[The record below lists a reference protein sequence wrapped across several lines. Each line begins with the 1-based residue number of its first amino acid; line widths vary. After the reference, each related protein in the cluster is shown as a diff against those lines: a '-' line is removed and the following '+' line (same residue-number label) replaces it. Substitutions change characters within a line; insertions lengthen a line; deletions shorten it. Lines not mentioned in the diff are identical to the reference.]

1 MKIKFNIANDVV
13 AKKMKKITF
22 LDIETSL
29 INVRLFSLGQQYVNI
44 SQVQSQTRILTVAG
58 GSLYDLHT
66 KGEAGVW
73 SYGNHEF
80 DTFKDNPLDDSEV
93 LKKVWKI
100 LDDSDV
106 IVAHNAK
113 FDTGWLNGR
122 FLQLGY
128 PLPSPYK
135 IVCTYRG
142 LTGFSMNSK
151 KLDVLS
157 NTLIGT
163 SKIKTNWDL
172 WDRCSNGDRDAFE
185 EMMKYNIG
193 DIFNTLFQVYIR
205 TAAYYPAKC
214 ANLSIPGIASCH
226 VTGETLEVVG
236 EWINHNNGNIYNMY
250 INKDLNIYYRDRSK
264 QGSKKAGRGFL
275 VPLK

>member
-1 MKIKFNIANDVV
+1 MKIKFNISNDIV
-13 AKKMKKITF
+13 AEKMKKITF

-29 INVRLFSLGQQYVNI
+29 IDVRLFSTGQQYVNI
-44 SQVQSQTRILTVAG
+44 SQTRSQTHILTVAG
-58 GSLYDLHT
+58 GTMHDLYT

-73 SYGNHEF
+73 SYGNHQF

-135 IVCTYRG
+135 TVCTYRG

-157 NTLIGT
+157 NTLIGS
-163 SKIKTNWDL
+163 SKIKTDWSL
-172 WDRCSNGDRDAFE
+172 WDRCSEGDRDAFE
-185 EMMKYNIG
+185 EMMQYNIG
-193 DIFNTLFQVYIR
+193 DIYDTLFQVYIR
-205 TAAYYPAKC
+205 TAAYYPAKA
-214 ANLSIPGIASCH
+214 ANLSIPGIPSCRVSGQELVLH
-226 VTGETLEVVG
+226 GMMTNEA
-236 EWINHNNGNIYNMY
+236 NGNDYDVY
-250 INKDLNIYYRDRSK
+250 KNKDLNIYYRDRSK
-264 QGSKKAGRGFL
+264 QGSKKAGQGFL
-275 VPLK
+275 IPLK